1 MVNTMDKET
10 FNILAHRL
18 RRDIYA
24 QSLRFLKEPV
34 LHFFDDCV
42 KDCLFVPEMLVQ

>member
-24 QSLRFLKEPV
+24 QSLRFLKDEDEAEDV
-34 LHFFDDCV
+34 LGA
-42 KDCLFVPEMLVQ
+42 LL